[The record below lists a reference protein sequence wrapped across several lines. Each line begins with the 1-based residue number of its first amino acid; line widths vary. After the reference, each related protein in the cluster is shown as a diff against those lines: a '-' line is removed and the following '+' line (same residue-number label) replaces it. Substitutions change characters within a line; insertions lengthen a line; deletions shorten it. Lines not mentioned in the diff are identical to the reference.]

1 MVKSERKE
9 ASFSSGKKSVFKAFL
24 EIYFKG
30 FVLHGISIVPSSRK
44 RCISSRRSFLFAV
57 LKDYTEDTR
66 TGKHVRVDKA
76 HCNEKQRL
84 EEGLKLCRSC
94 VLIGCHAIFYNDDFF

>member
-24 EIYFKG
+24 EMHFKG
-30 FVLHGISIVPSSRK
+30 FVLRGISIVPSSRK
-44 RCISSRRSFLFAV
+44 RYISSRRSFIFAV

-66 TGKHVRVDKA
+66 TGKYVRVDKA
-76 HCNEKQRL
+76 HCNEKQCL
-84 EEGLKLCRSC
+84 EEGLNLCRSRI
-94 VLIGCHAIFYNDDFF
+94 LIDSHTIFYNDDFF